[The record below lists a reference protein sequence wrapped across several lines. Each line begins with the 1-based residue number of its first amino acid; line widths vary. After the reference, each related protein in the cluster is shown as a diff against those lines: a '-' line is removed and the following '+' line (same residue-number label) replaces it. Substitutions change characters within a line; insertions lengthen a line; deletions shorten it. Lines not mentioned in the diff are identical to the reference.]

1 MSEYARKKLTG
12 AELEAAIMERLEKH
26 PECAAIT
33 QVYVKSTGA
42 EPPEVTWVHGL
53 VSRRPTS
60 PRNLDE
66 TSKLQQVLSKMQKE
80 YELVAD

>member
-1 MSEYARKKLTG
+1 
-12 AELEAAIMERLEKH
+12 MERLGEY

-33 QVYVKSTGA
+33 HVYLKLTGA
-42 EPPEVTWVHGL
+42 EPPEETWKHVL

-60 PRNLDE
+60 PRTIEE

-80 YELVAD
+80 YDLLSD